1 MIYRQIKRW
10 ATKDPARIII
20 VGERRT
26 LTYRQLLEEVDAC
39 AAYFQS
45 LDIKAQTPVLIGIPP
60 APEFYVAFFAACA
73 IGATAIPLL
82 PSTSGMAAPVRDCKP
97 EVAVGSRA
105 FLNAVRS
112 QLSGRSHELLWDAKN
127 GLHLPK
133 NLQGFK
139 KSGLVREEKVLAL
152 PSSGSTGEPMLRY
165 RTAEIVVKRAQLRA
179 ELTAIR
185 GDDVLLTTRP
195 INSGAGFSFHVTL
208 PVLAGCK
215 VVVHEKFQRFKAAE
229 AIAKERVTVLNS
241 VPLVFE
247 LLASIPS
254 SYPVDFSSLR
264 LCMSGG
270 APLSRYVREKFY
282 QRYGLYL
289 RQRYGGRHFSPACA
303 WNYSDVPDAVGQKSG
318 PFPLT
323 ILNEDGREVGPD
335 QIGEVA
341 FDYSKMAPIWKKALK
356 DNPNRFG
363 KFLHTGD
370 LGRVDMTGN
379 VFIVGRKSRF
389 IKVASNRV
397 EPAEVENVLRSH
409 PMIRDAVVFAL
420 NAGTANEAV
429 GAIVAASAKLTLSG
443 VLGYCA
449 ERLEPYK
456 CPRRIEFRRSLPHNA
471 HGKVMRHIFDKA
483 REQGPI

>member
-10 ATKDPARIII
+10 TTKDPARIII

-179 ELTAIR
+179 ELTAIT

-270 APLSRYVREKFY
+270 GAVVSLCPRKVLSTLWNLFTAALWRSPLQSR
-282 QRYGLYL
+282 L
-289 RQRYGGRHFSPACA
+289 RLELFGRSRRRWAEIR
-303 WNYSDVPDAVGQKSG
+303 
-318 PFPLT
+318 PFPL
-323 ILNEDGREVGPD
+323 DH
-335 QIGEVA
+335 
-341 FDYSKMAPIWKKALK
+341 S
-356 DNPNRFG
+356 
-363 KFLHTGD
+363 
-370 LGRVDMTGN
+370 
-379 VFIVGRKSRF
+379 
-389 IKVASNRV
+389 
-397 EPAEVENVLRSH
+397 
-409 PMIRDAVVFAL
+409 
-420 NAGTANEAV
+420 
-429 GAIVAASAKLTLSG
+429 
-443 VLGYCA
+443 
-449 ERLEPYK
+449 
-456 CPRRIEFRRSLPHNA
+456 
-471 HGKVMRHIFDKA
+471 
-483 REQGPI
+483 

>member
-1 MIYRQIKRW
+1 MIYRQLKRW
-10 ATKDPARIII
+10 AVKDPERVIV
-20 VGERRT
+20 VGERRS

-45 LDIKAQTPVLIGIPP
+45 LDIAAQTPILIGVPP
-60 APEFYVAFFAACA
+60 APEFYVAFLAACA

-82 PSTSGMAAPVRDCKP
+82 PAPAGIAAPVRDCKP
-97 EVAVGSRA
+97 ALAVGSRA
-105 FLNAVRS
+105 FVHAIRA
-112 QLSGRSHELLWDAKN
+112 QLPDLKHELVWDRMI

-133 NLQGFK
+133 NLDRFK
-139 KSGLVREEKVLAL
+139 KNRLFREEKVLAL

-165 RTAEIVVKRAQLRA
+165 RSAEIVVKRAQLRA
-179 ELTAIR
+179 ELTAITS
-185 GDDVLLTTRP
+185 DDVLLTTRP

-215 VVVHEKFQRFKAAE
+215 VVVYERFQRFKAAE
-229 AIAKERVTVLNS
+229 TIAKERVTVLNS

-254 SYPVDFSSLR
+254 SFPADFSSLR

-282 QRYGLYL
+282 QRFGIHL

-303 WNYSDVPDAVGQKSG
+303 WNYSDVPDAVGQKFG

-323 ILNEDGREVGPD
+323 VLDDTGREIAPE

-341 FDYSKMAPIWKKALK
+341 FDYSKMARIWKKALR
-356 DNPNRFG
+356 DNPNRRG

-370 LGRVDMTGN
+370 LGRIDTAGN

-389 IKVASNRV
+389 VKVASNRV

-409 PMIRDAVVFAL
+409 PMIRDAVAYAL
-420 NAGTANEAV
+420 NAGTADEAV
-429 GAIVAASAKLTLSG
+429 SAIVAVSAKLTLSE
-443 VLGYCA
+443 VLRYCG

-456 CPRRIEFRRSLPHNA
+456 CPRRIEFRRSLPHNV
-471 HGKVMRHIFDKA
+471 HGKVIRHLFDEA
-483 REQGPI
+483 SAVNPA